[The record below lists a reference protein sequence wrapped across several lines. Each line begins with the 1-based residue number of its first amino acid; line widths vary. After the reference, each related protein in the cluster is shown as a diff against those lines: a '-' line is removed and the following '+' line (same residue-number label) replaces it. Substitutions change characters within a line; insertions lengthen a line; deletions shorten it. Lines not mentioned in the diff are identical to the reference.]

1 MSENTKEKFSIIL
14 HSINN
19 EGLGYYLLDY
29 TDENSMPDKQS
40 KKLFK
45 KSLKSL
51 KKFKNYIEEK
61 SKEEI

>member
-1 MSENTKEKFSIIL
+1 MSKKLKEEFAIIL
-14 HSINN
+14 NSINN

-29 TDENSMPDKQS
+29 TDENSMPDKKS

-61 SKEEI
+61 SKE